1 MCAAKNPYPYP
12 TPTPSQVCGQEPTR
26 TLTLPLP
33 LPLPLTRCAAKN
45 EHAMLSIE
53 EPSVHKYVVEF
64 STPLACELN
73 CAFAREPNEDTVP
86 GGVTDAPNTVG
97 AVGVQ
102 SLVGAA
108 APKPEVEVEGA

>member
-1 MCAAKNPYPYP
+1 MN
-12 TPTPSQVCGQEPTR
+12 TPSR
-26 TLTLPLP
+26 TLPHT